1 MKLFRLE
8 EFATHTLNIFH
19 LLFSFCYF
27 NLHGFKCLLF
37 CSFKIEIQLTKFP
50 YIYTLLCCLRTH
62 NVSKNN
68 LHLYQSSNS
77 LSPPPSIFLCI
88 QYQCTIVRFDD
99 ISSSVNSVLAF
110 SLKSSKPIKNFIFAI
125 SQLKLKIFVIV
136 CCTNLV
142 QTCMIVRNDLK
153 LEIIMDSYIHF
164 SSLRICTLQSVLT
177 LRSWST

>member
-1 MKLFRLE
+1 MKLFHLE
-8 EFATHTLNIFH
+8 EFPTHILNIFY

-77 LSPPPSIFLCI
+77 LSPPPSLFLCI

-99 ISSSVNSVLAF
+99 ISSSDNSVVEF
-110 SLKSSKPIKNFIFAI
+110 YLKSSKPIKNYIFAV
-125 SQLKLKIFVIV
+125 SQLKHKIFS
-136 CCTNLV
+136 NFS
-142 QTCMIVRNDLK
+142 CMFLNPNK
-153 LEIIMDSYIHF
+153 F
-164 SSLRICTLQSVLT
+164 FQFKF
-177 LRSWST
+177 